1 MMGKTIREKNGL
13 ALSSRNKYL
22 KPEEVIIA
30 KNIFKILKETRILI
44 KKNKKQLSILK
55 VQKRK
60 LIACGF
66 SNVEYFQIL
75 TNDLKCAKS
84 PYIKSRIFIAAWIG
98 SVRLIDNILI

>member
-1 MMGKTIREKNGL
+1 M
-13 ALSSRNKYL
+13 
-22 KPEEVIIA
+22 
-30 KNIFKILKETRILI
+30 
-44 KKNKKQLSILK
+44 
-55 VQKRK
+55 QKRK